1 VNYGNLVLTSGTKA
15 WTLTAARTVSNN
27 LDVQAASATTVNGAF
42 DLNVGG
48 QVTLASTLTKTVA
61 GNPVSFANAAST
73 VSGTSEIVGS
83 VRRTHAFVA
92 ATPYTFNNAATI
104 VTPSVAAALTSF
116 TISSLP
122 ATSPTNYLA
131 GNSVN
136 RKYSSTY
143 TGTFTADVQLGYAAS
158 EYTGSLQTRLK
169 FFQGGIAK
177 ANKIGGTYTPGTS
190 GSFSYV
196 KLAALAS
203 TNLTSGLELGIDDRY
218 NMFISKAIAN
228 WDVATTWDALAI
240 PGASDDVE
248 IADAFAVTIPA
259 GYAAV
264 AQSVAIDE
272 PAGAAV
278 TGGLT
283 LTGGTNSLTVGA
295 GGIQNNNTKGAGL
308 NVGAGSNVV
317 INGSNLTNNGKIT
330 NAGTITVQ

>member
-1 VNYGNLVLTSGTKA
+1 
-15 WTLTAARTVSNN
+15 
-27 LDVQAASATTVNGAF
+27 
-42 DLNVGG
+42 
-48 QVTLASTLTKTVA
+48 
-61 GNPVSFANAAST
+61 
-73 VSGTSEIVGS
+73 
-83 VRRTHAFVA
+83 
-92 ATPYTFNNAATI
+92 
-104 VTPSVAAALTSF
+104 
-116 TISSLP
+116 
-122 ATSPTNYLA
+122 
-131 GNSVN
+131 
-136 RKYSSTY
+136 
-143 TGTFTADVQLGYAAS
+143 
-158 EYTGSLQTRLK
+158 
-169 FFQGGIAK
+169 
-177 ANKIGGTYTPGTS
+177 
-190 GSFSYV
+190 V

-330 NAGTITVQ
+330 NAGTITVN